1 MPNIPTSQGAVL
13 YFNGVELGVLQN
25 VAPSFA
31 AGNKHE
37 VTSMRS
43 PVTGV
48 GQNAR
53 VLKQYNVT
61 SIEPGTITA
70 RFLGSPDLARNDI
83 GGPGF
88 LSFEWGS
95 DATLSGQAFL
105 ETLDAEFVK
114 GELIQWAAVFQFS
127 GFDA

>member
-1 MPNIPTSQGAVL
+1 MPNIPSSQGAVL
-13 YFNGVELGVLQN
+13 RFNGQVLGVLQN
-25 VAPSFA
+25 ANPSFA
-31 AGNKHE
+31 VGNKHE

-43 PVTGV
+43 PVAGV

-88 LSFEWGS
+88 LSFTWGS
-95 DATLSGQAFL
+95 GASLSGQAFL
-105 ETLDAEFVK
+105 ETLEAEFAK

-127 GFDA
+127 GFDS

>member
-1 MPNIPTSQGAVL
+1 MPDIPSSQGAVL
-13 YFNGVELGVLQN
+13 YFNGLLLGVLQTAN
-25 VAPSFA
+25 PSFA
-31 AGNKHE
+31 VGNKHE

-43 PVTGV
+43 PVLGA

-61 SIEPGTITA
+61 SIEPGTFTA

-83 GGPGF
+83 GGPGV
-88 LSFEWGS
+88 LSFSWGS
-95 DATLSGQAFL
+95 GASLSGQAFL
-105 ETLDAEFVK
+105 ETLDAEFAK

-127 GFDA
+127 GF

>member
-1 MPNIPTSQGAVL
+1 VPNIPDSQGAVL
-13 YFNGVELGVLQN
+13 YFRGQALGVLQ
-25 VAPSFA
+25 
-31 AGNKHE
+31 
-37 VTSMRS
+37 
-43 PVTGV
+43 
-48 GQNAR
+48 GQSAR

-70 RFLGSPDLARNDI
+70 RFLGSPDLARNDL

-88 LSFEWGS
+88 LSFSWPSGG
-95 DATLSGQAFL
+95 TLSGQAFL
-105 ETLDAEFVK
+105 ETLDAEFAK

>member
-1 MPNIPTSQGAVL
+1 MPNIPSSQGAVL
-13 YFNGVELGVLQN
+13 YFNGVMLGVLQ
-25 VAPSFA
+25 AASPAFA
-31 AGNKHE
+31 VGNKHE

-43 PVTGV
+43 PVVGV

-83 GGPGF
+83 GGPGI
-88 LSFEWGS
+88 LSFTWGS
-95 DATLSGQAFL
+95 GARLSGQAFL

-127 GFDA
+127 GFS

>member
-1 MPNIPTSQGAVL
+1 MPDIPSSQGAVL
-13 YFNGVELGVLQN
+13 YFNGQMLGVLQN
-25 VAPSFA
+25 ANPTFNV
-31 AGNKHE
+31 GNKHE

-43 PVTGV
+43 PVVGA

-83 GGPGF
+83 GGPGI
-88 LSFEWGS
+88 LSFSWGS
-95 DATLSGQAFL
+95 GATLSGQAFL
-105 ETLDAEFVK
+105 ETLDAEFAK
-114 GELIQWAAVFQFS
+114 GELIVWAAVFQFS
-127 GFDA
+127 GFS

>member
-1 MPNIPTSQGAVL
+1 MPNIPSSQGAAL
-13 YFNGVELGVLQN
+13 FFNGQQLGVLQG
-25 VAPSFA
+25 VSPSFA
-31 AGNKHE
+31 VGNKHE

-43 PVTGV
+43 PVTGM

-70 RFLGSPDLARNDI
+70 RFLGSPGLARNDI
-83 GGPGF
+83 GGPGL
-88 LSFEWGS
+88 LSFTWGS
-95 DATLSGQAFL
+95 GATLSGQAFL
-105 ETLDAEFVK
+105 ESLDAEFAK

-127 GFDA
+127 GFTS